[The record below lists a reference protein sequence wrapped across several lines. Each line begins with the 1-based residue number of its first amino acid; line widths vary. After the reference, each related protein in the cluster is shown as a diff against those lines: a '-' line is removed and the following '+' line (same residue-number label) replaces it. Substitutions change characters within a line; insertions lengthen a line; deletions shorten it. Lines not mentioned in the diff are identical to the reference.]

1 MDSVLREMSLNLNS
15 FKEELTA
22 PKPQQTGISAPAQ
35 PSVSAAASADPV
47 LAAAYAVRETPSPA
61 AYPARISYPAPQGAA
76 EPEDLKLEV
85 ANLKGQLTAM
95 QGELGRL
102 SMQRGVQMQQNPVSY
117 QPMPAPAQPVYFANT
132 YGYPAPV
139 PAEGVYSQIPEA
151 KDPAAPAYAN
161 AGKDKADSAR
171 SKRRIVL
178 AVLTTLFLAASIAS
192 FFLNWIKF
200 EAFEGFTGFEAI
212 NHVFGIKGGEPFE
225 AYLNIIRAHEFA
237 GSAMIAKL
245 CLNAALLVLSL
256 PILFSLGGRIRFKA
270 WHAFFAWTSALA
282 AVLLFAVFCWVS
294 GFSAMTLFFLGGAA
308 ANVLRGFFLLFYK

>member
-1 MDSVLREMSLNLNS
+1 
-15 FKEELTA
+15 
-22 PKPQQTGISAPAQ
+22 
-35 PSVSAAASADPV
+35 
-47 LAAAYAVRETPSPA
+47 
-61 AYPARISYPAPQGAA
+61 
-76 EPEDLKLEV
+76 
-85 ANLKGQLTAM
+85 M

-178 AVLTTLFLAASIAS
+178 AVFTTLFLAASIAS

-245 CLNAALLVLSL
+245 CLNFCFYVVKYGVVVYAALLVLSL